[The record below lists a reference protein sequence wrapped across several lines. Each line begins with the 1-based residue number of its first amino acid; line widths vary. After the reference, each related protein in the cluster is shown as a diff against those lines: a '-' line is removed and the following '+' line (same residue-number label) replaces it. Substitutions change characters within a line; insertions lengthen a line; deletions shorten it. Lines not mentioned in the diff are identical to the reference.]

1 MVSLDSGQPAGAQA
15 VRHLV
20 YFCLADG
27 RAGKWQKNGPHRD
40 VASHYTLLVTRYT
53 PRQIISMPAQRTGP
67 RTSSKKNRPAKAVT
81 M

>member
-27 RAGKWQKNGPHRD
+27 RAGKWQKTDLTGMLP
-40 VASHYTLLVTRYT
+40 V
-53 PRQIISMPAQRTGP
+53 IIHSL
-67 RTSSKKNRPAKAVT
+67 
-81 M
+81 